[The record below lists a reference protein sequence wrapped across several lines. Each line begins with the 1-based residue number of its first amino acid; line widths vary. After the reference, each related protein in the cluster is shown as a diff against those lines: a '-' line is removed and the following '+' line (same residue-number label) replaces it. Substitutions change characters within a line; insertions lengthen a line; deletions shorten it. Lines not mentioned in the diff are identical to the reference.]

1 MALTLFR
8 RATTARDLIPT
19 MKFYLRLAL
28 LFSLIII
35 SKLTK
40 EAETQRIAVKHAPE
54 INPISMQLASFF
66 RSADGSVEAPQ
77 TSRHL

>member
-1 MALTLFR
+1 LTLTLFR
-8 RATTARDLIPT
+8 RATTARDLITT

-35 SKLTK
+35 SKLNK
-40 EAETQRIAVKHAPE
+40 QAETRPIAVKPKTE

-66 RSADGSVEAPQ
+66 RVATGNNEEVQ
-77 TSRHL
+77 TSRQM

>member
-1 MALTLFR
+1 MFR

-35 SKLTK
+35 SKLNK
-40 EAETQRIAVKHAPE
+40 EAEPRRLAVKSVPE
-54 INPISMQLASFF
+54 INPISMQLAAFF
-66 RSADGSVEAPQ
+66 RPASAKIEDQQA
-77 TSRHL
+77 SRNL

>member
-1 MALTLFR
+1 
-8 RATTARDLIPT
+8 

-35 SKLTK
+35 SKLNK
-40 EAETQRIAVKHAPE
+40 EAETRRLAVKSVPE

-66 RSADGSVEAPQ
+66 RPADAKIGDQQ
-77 TSRHL
+77 TSRNL